1 MPHSQ
6 THAPLHSAY
15 ELVVLRNKLQLWFW
29 NEMCGQTIQVRN
41 FQKAQKPIKF
51 YLKPYWRGFFT
62 MLWWL
67 KGETGT
73 ADIRIFCIEI

>member
-51 YLKPYWRGFFT
+51 YLKPYWRGFY
-62 MLWWL
+62 LAL
-67 KGETGT
+67 VAKGRNWNCQQS
-73 ADIRIFCIEI
+73 DILNRE